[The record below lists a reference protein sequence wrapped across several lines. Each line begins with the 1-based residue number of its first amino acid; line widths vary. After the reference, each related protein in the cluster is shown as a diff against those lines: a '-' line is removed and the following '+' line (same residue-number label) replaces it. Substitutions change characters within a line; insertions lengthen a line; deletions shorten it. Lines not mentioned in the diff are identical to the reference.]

1 MPTQLQYMNSSP
13 GVRNSMRWAA
23 EPPAVTQPVTTLDP
37 RPPYAVARPRSAPI
51 RPRPDKWVD
60 PYVDPRPQFRTTSAI
75 VHRARRKTFDV
86 KLHNRPLESHYSK
99 YAPFAPRA
107 IDRVDN
113 PHSFPSYDPMS
124 DPHLSDYF
132 ARKFGYDPR
141 PPSAVARKR
150 AMYGPGSRPASAA
163 SKRPGSATGKRKHT
177 RRESGMLYKIVVRT
191 ADRKNAGTDARVFL
205 KMKGTKGKVPKK
217 GLYKKSGSVK
227 DSKTSHF
234 KFERGTKHTFK
245 LRAAD
250 IGDIETITVEH
261 DGLERKQSWL
271 LESVTITNTVN
282 KRSWV
287 FPCNDCSK
295 PVFYPV
301 LNPCF
306 ILPTAR
312 WFREETELVVGVS
325 NDHKHS
331 EQAELARWFREE
343 TELVVGVSND
353 HKHSEQAELARW
365 FREETELVVGVS
377 NDHKHSE
384 QAELARWFRE
394 ETELVVGVSN
404 DHKHSEQAELA
415 RWFREETELVVGV
428 SNDHK
433 HSEQAELA
441 RWFREET
448 ELVVGVS
455 NDHKHSEQAELG
467 HDGLER
473 KQSWL
478 LESVTITN
486 TVNKRSW
493 VFPCNDWLSLFESDC
508 QISRILYAKGGTKYA
523 RTEYEVVTVTGDCRG
538 GGTDANVFITLY
550 GKKGTTARLPLRNRH
565 KSKTFERG
573 RSDIFIIKAK
583 NVGSLQKL
591 RIQHDN
597 TGTAPGWFL
606 DRVVVTDVKN
616 PACKF
621 YFPCGEWLAK
631 DEGDGRIARDLLGSK
646 DPTAVRRMSKYKI
659 STYTGNKRG
668 AGTDANVF
676 ITLFGE
682 AGDSGERRLDNS
694 KNNFEKGRDDTFMIE
709 CPNLGPMRKI
719 RIGHDNKG
727 TSPGWFL
734 DKVIVDDVQLSR
746 VYEFP
751 CNRWFA
757 TDEDDGQI
765 QRDLLLTGQRGGYP
779 YQVRVETGDVRN
791 AGTSARVFI
800 EMWGVDGE
808 ETSGKIYLDGKF
820 QRGKTDVLDVETG
833 SILSPLSKIV
843 IGHDNSGTGPG
854 WYCEKV
860 QVHCP
865 STGYEQTFL
874 CQNWLALDEGDGLIE
889 RELRE
894 TISMRQTKTKK
905 VVWNM
910 TVWTTDKRSASTDA
924 NVYFV
929 LYTFN
934 CRKVAWNMTVWTTDK
949 RSAGTDANVY
959 FVLYGDKGKSD
970 DISIGNKTD
979 NFEAGQEDNFKV
991 EIKDV
996 GKPYKIRIGH
1006 DDSGSFAGWHLDKV
1020 EMERVDTGEIYL
1032 YRCGR
1037 WLDKGEDDGQIV
1049 REMPAEGKL
1058 IKKPLPVVMYDVE
1071 VHTGKKRNAG
1081 TNADVFVCLF
1091 GELGDTG
1098 NRPLLKSSNMDKFER
1113 GKVDEFQ
1120 VEAVTL
1126 KQVTKVRIGHDGT
1139 GSGSGW
1145 YLDKVVVR
1153 EHGKMKSEMTF
1164 ACDRWLDKGE
1174 DDGLIV
1180 RDLLPEGTPQLLATT
1195 SYHVSVK
1202 TGDERNAGTDADVF
1216 LKIFGAKGDTG
1227 LLKLY
1232 QSDNTSNKFE
1242 RDRTDLFKLEAA
1254 DIGKIEKIRIGHDD
1268 SGPGSG
1274 WFLDKVDIDV
1284 PSHGERYVF
1293 SCHRWLASDEGDEKT
1308 EVELFPTEV
1317 IKGDVRIPYEVDIY
1331 TGDIRGAGTDA
1342 NVFLQI
1348 YGTKGKTEE
1357 VQLRNRT
1364 DNFEREAVDKFKI
1377 EQKDVGP
1384 ITKIRIG
1391 HDGTSFGAGWFLNKV
1406 YLFVVNRW
1414 LAKDEDDKK
1423 IVREL
1428 VPTDE
1433 AGKPLEDN
1441 ILQENEYVVRVYT
1454 GDKFGAGT
1462 DANVFLSV
1470 HGENGDTG
1478 ERELKDSETNTNK
1491 WERGN
1496 VDRFTMSAINLGE
1509 VKKVKVRHDNKG
1521 GGAAWFLDRVEVEDV
1536 KAKKKYYFPCQ
1547 RWLATD
1553 EDDGQIARELVPVDK
1568 ALFDKTRSLKKG
1580 KSTTSLRDELG
1591 LEMMAQTTTYHVNV
1605 KTGDVR
1611 GAGTDANV
1619 YTILYGENDDT
1630 GTQQL
1635 KTSKNNS
1642 NKFERNQLDEFTLEA
1657 VDIGE
1662 LKKIKIWHDNK
1673 GGFAGW
1679 FLESVEINA
1688 PSLGQKWFFPCGRW
1702 LDKGQDD
1709 GKLERELFPTNTA
1722 TEEYNPYVP
1731 YEIITYTSD
1740 VSGAGTDA
1748 DVYVVLFGRDSQTE
1762 QKSLCGNKKE
1772 RKEKFEKAQKD
1783 IFIVEMEDVGDP
1795 IEKVRIGHDGKG
1807 WGAGWHL
1814 DKVEV
1819 RRLTDD
1825 KKGSITYTF
1834 PCKRWLARG
1843 EDDGEIVRELLPDKI
1858 MEEKTRKDGSMKK
1871 KEIKHDALEM
1881 KQYQVLV
1888 YTGDVK
1894 GGGTDANVFINI
1906 FGENGDTGERKLNKS
1921 ETHMDK
1927 FERGQVDK
1935 FQLEAVDLGKV
1946 FKVKIRHDNALLNP
1960 AWFLDKVEVVDLVDQ
1975 ETFVFH
1981 CERWL
1986 GKNKDDG
1993 KIERSLYVKGYEGDT
2008 SSTSSRRS
2016 GSFGGSQLSLKST
2029 SPSLKRKNSRASL
2042 ADETIPEGPL
2052 IPYNVK
2058 VVTGGAE
2065 DNGTN
2070 ANPYIIIMGAK
2081 KKTSRRIPL
2090 DLEDKSKFEPA
2101 SVETFAVEGLDVGD
2115 VKKIEFGHDGVLP
2128 GQGWFV
2134 KEVELDVPTAG
2145 KHYYFPCK
2153 RWLAKDKEDGLISRV
2168 LTLQDAEST
2177 MLSYT
2182 PMVPYEVTV
2191 YTGDISAGGTDGRI
2205 TMTVF
2210 GSNGT
2215 TQEIPLEKGE
2225 DRFERGKVDILKMEL
2240 DDVGELKKIRVS
2252 HNGKGD
2258 RPDWYLEKITLRN
2271 QDSGELSVFILDD
2284 WISKSKGD
2292 GQLTKDIP
2300 ASVGGKAT
2308 IKKTT
2313 YKLSVKTSDERGAGT
2328 DANVSLILFGENGD
2342 SGELKLKESET
2353 SSNKFERNQTDVF
2366 KFSDMLSLGDL
2377 HKCRVWHDSKGFG
2390 AGWHLEYIEV
2400 LDQKTDKSYMF
2411 PCGRWL
2417 AKDEDDKQIMR
2428 ELVCTSPDTPKSDR
2442 EKIAYN
2448 IKVVTSDRK
2457 EAGTTNDAFLIL
2469 EGDLRKSKEFSM
2481 DNTAKGKYFKQ
2492 GHTDEFKFATRNVG
2506 ALKGISC
2513 RRLCKPYI
2521 YLEMI
2526 TYPPPGL
2533 PHSGAQ
2539 EHLHNMWLVQPQNI
2553 GQQGAK
2559 PNPLKMSPATILHV
2573 SFSLRKFPI
2582 KVRTPDLG
2590 LVGDKYSRLKPDLQ
2604 DVTTASKVCSEERKT
2619 SFSGSMFWKAVLSA
2633 AHATA
2638 LSVFF
2643 SCRCTLPVGAPN
2655 TPPTGRALPVP
2666 VFRYIPGSSTDL
2678 SAENSNKVRTATLA
2692 TARDTSGI
2700 LKNVK

>member
-1 MPTQLQYMNSSP
+1 
-13 GVRNSMRWAA
+13 
-23 EPPAVTQPVTTLDP
+23 
-37 RPPYAVARPRSAPI
+37 
-51 RPRPDKWVD
+51 
-60 PYVDPRPQFRTTSAI
+60 
-75 VHRARRKTFDV
+75 
-86 KLHNRPLESHYSK
+86 
-99 YAPFAPRA
+99 
-107 IDRVDN
+107 
-113 PHSFPSYDPMS
+113 MS

-217 GLYKKSGSVK
+217 RLYKKSGSVK

-250 IGDIETITVEH
+250 IGDIDTITVE
-261 DGLERKQSWL
+261 
-271 LESVTITNTVN
+271 
-282 KRSWV
+282 
-287 FPCNDCSK
+287 
-295 PVFYPV
+295 
-301 LNPCF
+301 
-306 ILPTAR
+306 
-312 WFREETELVVGVS
+312 
-325 NDHKHS
+325 
-331 EQAELARWFREE
+331 
-343 TELVVGVSND
+343 
-353 HKHSEQAELARW
+353 
-365 FREETELVVGVS
+365 
-377 NDHKHSE
+377 
-384 QAELARWFRE
+384 
-394 ETELVVGVSN
+394 
-404 DHKHSEQAELA
+404 
-415 RWFREETELVVGV
+415 
-428 SNDHK
+428 
-433 HSEQAELA
+433 
-441 RWFREET
+441 
-448 ELVVGVS
+448 
-455 NDHKHSEQAELG
+455 

-621 YFPCGEWLAK
+621 YFPCGQWLAK

-659 STYTGNKRG
+659 TTYTGNKRG

-905 VVWNM
+905 V
-910 TVWTTDKRSASTDA
+910 
-924 NVYFV
+924 
-929 LYTFN
+929 
-934 CRKVAWNMTVWTTDK
+934 AWNMTVWTTDK

-979 NFEAGQEDNFKV
+979 NFEAGQEDKFKV

-1126 KQVTKVRIGHDGT
+1126 KKVTKVRIGHDGT

-1145 YLDKVVVR
+1145 FLDKVVVR

-1284 PSHGERYVF
+1284 ASHGERYVF

-1406 YLFVVNRW
+1406 VIQRYPTAEELKEKRKGKKKGLKRQQSASPSRRKLSRSPSHKKKSKKYSSFSESESESEDEKSSKKKKKSLKKKSKKDDSSSSESSSEDEKKKTSKKKEKKKKKSKKDSSSSSSDSEKEEDWKKSNAEVYLFVVNRW
-1414 LAKDEDDKK
+1414 FAKDEDDKK

-1630 GTQQL
+1630 GIMQL

-1642 NKFERNQLDEFTLEA
+1642 NKFERNQLDEFTLEG
-1657 VDIGE
+1657 VDIGD

-2016 GSFGGSQLSLKST
+2016 GSFSGSQLSLKST

-2058 VVTGGAE
+2058 VVTGGGD

-2366 KFSDMLSLGDL
+2366 KFPDMLSLGDL

-2400 LDQKTDKSYMF
+2400 LDQKTDKSYTF

-2457 EAGTTNDAFLIL
+2457 EAGTSNDAFLVL

-2506 ALKGISC
+2506 ALKGVTLGHRKAGS
-2513 RRLCKPYI
+2513 RDK
-2521 YLEMI
+2521 
-2526 TYPPPGL
+2526 T
-2533 PHSGAQ
+2533 Q
-2539 EHLHNMWLVQPQNI
+2539 W
-2553 GQQGAK
+2553 
-2559 PNPLKMSPATILHV
+2559 HV
-2573 SFSLRKFPI
+2573 SEVIVENSS
-2582 KVRTPDLG
+2582 T
-2590 LVGDKYSRLKPDLQ
+2590 GDKYIFGCNHWIPAGGERHLKLTDTEESRQTAIKNLAPVQYEVVTVTSDEKGAGTDANVTIILYGANGDTGKRQLKQKFRDLF
-2604 DVTTASKVCSEERKT
+2604 ERGQT
-2619 SFSGSMFWKAVLSA
+2619 DRFQFE
-2633 AHATA
+2633 A
-2638 LSVFF
+2638 L
-2643 SCRCTLPVGAPN
+2643 
-2655 TPPTGRALPVP
+2655 
-2666 VFRYIPGSSTDL
+2666 DL
-2678 SAENSNKVRTATLA
+2678 GELTKVRVEHDNKGFGADWLLDRVEVTNLA
-2692 TARDTSGI
+2692 TNQQWTFPCGQWLSTKKGDQQLYKDLLARS
-2700 LKNVK
+2700 

>member
-1 MPTQLQYMNSSP
+1 MVSEWRCRDDVCHPDGYCWTRDDLCLQYMNSSP
-13 GVRNSMRWAA
+13 GVRNTMRWTA
-23 EPPAVTQPVTTLDP
+23 EPPAVTQPVTTMDP

-51 RPRPDKWVD
+51 RPRPEKWVD

-150 AMYGPGSRPASAA
+150 AMYGPGAQGKQRAIYKPGSRPS
-163 SKRPGSATGKRKHT
+163 SGRTKHS
-177 RRESGMLYKIVVRT
+177 RRESGMMYKIVVRT
-191 ADRKNAGTDARVFL
+191 ADRKNAGTDARVFI
-205 KMKGTKGKVPKK
+205 KMKGTKGKIPKK
-217 GLYKKSGSVK
+217 RLYKKSGSVK

-250 IGDIETITVEH
+250 IGEIETITIEH

-271 LESVTITNTVN
+271 LESVMITNTAS
-282 KRSWV
+282 KKSWV
-287 FPCNDCSK
+287 FPCN
-295 PVFYPV
+295 
-301 LNPCF
+301 N
-306 ILPTAR
+306 
-312 WFREETELVVGVS
+312 
-325 NDHKHS
+325 
-331 EQAELARWFREE
+331 
-343 TELVVGVSND
+343 
-353 HKHSEQAELARW
+353 
-365 FREETELVVGVS
+365 
-377 NDHKHSE
+377 
-384 QAELARWFRE
+384 
-394 ETELVVGVSN
+394 
-404 DHKHSEQAELA
+404 
-415 RWFREETELVVGV
+415 
-428 SNDHK
+428 
-433 HSEQAELA
+433 
-441 RWFREET
+441 
-448 ELVVGVS
+448 
-455 NDHKHSEQAELG
+455 
-467 HDGLER
+467 
-473 KQSWL
+473 
-478 LESVTITN
+478 
-486 TVNKRSW
+486 
-493 VFPCNDWLSLFESDC
+493 WLSLFESDC
-508 QISRILYAKGGTKYA
+508 QLSRILYAKGGTKYA

-538 GGTDANVFITLY
+538 GGTDANVFVTLY

-573 RSDIFIIKAK
+573 RSDIFVIKAK
-583 NVGSLQKL
+583 NVGPLQKV

-606 DRVVVTDVKN
+606 DRVVVTDIKN
-616 PACKF
+616 PACKY
-621 YFPCGEWLAK
+621 YFPCGQWLAK
-631 DEGDGRIARDLLGSK
+631 DEGDGLIARDLLGSK

-659 STYTGNKRG
+659 TTYTGNKRG

-676 ITLFGE
+676 VTLFGE

-694 KNNFEKGRDDTFMIE
+694 KNNFERGRDDTFMIE

-727 TSPGWFL
+727 SSAGWFL

-757 TDEDDGQI
+757 KDEDDGQI

-820 QRGKTDVLDVETG
+820 QRGKTDALDIETG

-843 IGHDNSGTGPG
+843 IGHDNSGSGPG

-905 VVWNM
+905 VAWNL
-910 TVWTTDKRSASTDA
+910 TVWTTDQRG
-924 NVYFV
+924 
-929 LYTFN
+929 
-934 CRKVAWNMTVWTTDK
+934 
-949 RSAGTDANVY
+949 AGTDANVY

-991 EIKDV
+991 EIEDV
-996 GKPYKIRIGH
+996 GKPYKMRIGH

-1020 EMERVDTGEIYL
+1020 EMERVDTGEVYL
-1032 YRCGR
+1032 YKCGR

-1058 IKKPLPVVMYDVE
+1058 IKKPLPVVLYDVE

-1081 TNADVFVCLF
+1081 TNANVFVCLF

-1098 NRPLLKSSNMDKFER
+1098 ERPLLKSSNMDKFEK

-1126 KQVTKVRIGHDGT
+1126 KKVTKVRIGHDGT

-1145 YLDKVVVR
+1145 YLDKVVIR
-1153 EHGKMKSEMTF
+1153 EHGKMKSETIF

-1180 RDLLPEGTPQLLATT
+1180 RELLPEGTPQLLATT

-1254 DIGKIEKIRIGHDD
+1254 DIGKIERIRIGHDD

-1274 WFLDKVDIDV
+1274 WFLDKVDIDI
-1284 PSHGERYVF
+1284 PSRGERYVF

-1308 EVELFPTEV
+1308 EVELYPTEL

-1406 YLFVVNRW
+1406 VIQRYPTAEELKEKRKAKKKGLKRQKSASPSRRKPSLSPSRKKKSTKYSSFSDSESEDEKSSKKKKSAKGKKKSKKYSSFSESDSESEDEKPSKKKKSLKDKRKSKKDSSSSESSSEDEKKKKDKKKDKKKKKKSKKDSSSSSSDSEKEEDWKKSNAEVYLFVANRW
-1414 LAKDEDDKK
+1414 FAKDEDDKQ

-1433 AGKPLEDN
+1433 SGKPLEGN
-1441 ILQENEYVVRVYT
+1441 ILEENEYVVRVYT

-1478 ERELKDSETNTNK
+1478 ERELKDSETNMNK

-1496 VDRFTMSAINLGE
+1496 VDKFTMSAINLGE

-1591 LEMMAQTTTYHVNV
+1591 LEMMAQTTTYRVNV

-1619 YTILYGENDDT
+1619 YIILYGENDDT
-1630 GTQQL
+1630 GIMQL

-1657 VDIGE
+1657 VDIGD

-1688 PSLGQKWFFPCGRW
+1688 PSLGQKWYFPCGRW

-1709 GKLERELFPTNTA
+1709 GKLERELFPANTA

-1748 DVYVVLFGRDSQTE
+1748 DVYIVLFGRDTQTE
-1762 QKSLCGNKKE
+1762 QKSLCANKKE

-1795 IEKVRIGHDGKG
+1795 IEKIRIGHDGKG

-1814 DKVEV
+1814 EKVEV

-1946 FKVKIRHDNALLNP
+1946 FKVKIRHDNAMLNP
-1960 AWFLDKVEVVDLVDQ
+1960 AWFLDKVEVVDLADQ

-1993 KIERSLYVKGYEGDT
+1993 KLERSLYVKGYEGDT

-2016 GSFGGSQLSLKST
+2016 SFGGSQLSLKST
-2029 SPSLKRKNSRASL
+2029 SPSLKRKNSRGSL
-2042 ADETIPEGPL
+2042 MDETIPEGPL

-2058 VVTGGAE
+2058 VVTGGGD

-2070 ANPYIIIMGAK
+2070 ANPYIIIMGPK
-2081 KKTSRRIPL
+2081 KKTTGRIPL
-2090 DLEDKSKFEPA
+2090 DLEDKSKFDPA
-2101 SVETFAVEGLDVGD
+2101 SVETFAIEGVDVGE
-2115 VKKIEFGHDGVLP
+2115 VKRIEFGHDGVLP

-2191 YTGDISAGGTDGRI
+2191 YTGDISSGGTDGKI

-2210 GSNGT
+2210 GSGGT

-2225 DRFERGKVDILKMEL
+2225 DRFERGKVDILRMEL

-2252 HNGKGD
+2252 HNGKGS

-2284 WISKSKGD
+2284 WISKNKGD

-2313 YKLSVKTSDERGAGT
+2313 YKVSVKTSDERGAGT
-2328 DANVSLILFGENGD
+2328 DANISLIIFGENGD

-2366 KFSDMLSLGDL
+2366 KFPDMLSLGDL

-2400 LDQKTDKSYMF
+2400 QDQKTDKSFMF

-2428 ELVCTSPDTPKSDR
+2428 ELVCTTPDTPKSDK

-2492 GHTDEFKFATRNVG
+2492 GRTDEFKFTTRNVG
-2506 ALKGISC
+2506 TLKGMTLGHRKAGS
-2513 RRLCKPYI
+2513 KDK
-2521 YLEMI
+2521 
-2526 TYPPPGL
+2526 
-2533 PHSGAQ
+2533 HQ
-2539 EHLHNMWLVQPQNI
+2539 W
-2553 GQQGAK
+2553 
-2559 PNPLKMSPATILHV
+2559 HV
-2573 SFSLRKFPI
+2573 SEVIVENTSTSDKYIFGCNHWIPAGEERHLKLTDTEESRQTAIKNLAPVQYEVVTVTSDEKGAGTDANVTIILYGVNGDTGKRQLKQKFRDLFERGQTDRFQFEALDLGELT
-2582 KVRTPDLG
+2582 KVRIEHDNKG
-2590 LVGDKYSRLKPDLQ
+2590 
-2604 DVTTASKVCSEERKT
+2604 
-2619 SFSGSMFWKAVLSA
+2619 F
-2633 AHATA
+2633 
-2638 LSVFF
+2638 
-2643 SCRCTLPVGAPN
+2643 GADWMLDRVEITN
-2655 TPPTGRALPVP
+2655 
-2666 VFRYIPGSSTDL
+2666 
-2678 SAENSNKVRTATLA
+2678 LA
-2692 TARDTSGI
+2692 TNQQWTFPCGQWLSTKKGDGQLYKDLLPRS
-2700 LKNVK
+2700 